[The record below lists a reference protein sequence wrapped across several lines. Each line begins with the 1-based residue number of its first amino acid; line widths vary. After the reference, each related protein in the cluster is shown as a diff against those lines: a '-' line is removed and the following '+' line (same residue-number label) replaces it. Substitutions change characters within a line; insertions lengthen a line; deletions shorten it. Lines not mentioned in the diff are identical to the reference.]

1 MATTNLSTKPKL
13 FKNTFAPRCD
23 NEYLMVHDV
32 ITGLKFGAFCL
43 DDLPPEVR
51 DAVREEL
58 ERRNTAG
65 ETTG

>member
-1 MATTNLSTKPKL
+1 MASTNLSSKPKL

-23 NEYLMVHDV
+23 NEYLRVHDV
-32 ITGLKFGAFCL
+32 ITGLKFGAFRL
-43 DDLPPEVR
+43 GDLPQEVR

-58 ERRNTAG
+58 ARRDAAG